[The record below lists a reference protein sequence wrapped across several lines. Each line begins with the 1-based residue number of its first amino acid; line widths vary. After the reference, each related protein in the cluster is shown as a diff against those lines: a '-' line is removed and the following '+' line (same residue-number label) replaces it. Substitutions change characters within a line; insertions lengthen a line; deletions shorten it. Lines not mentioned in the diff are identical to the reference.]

1 MLFTFEHKDTRT
13 SARAGVLHTSHGDI
27 PTPVFMPVGTQGTV
41 KALEQRELQDMD
53 ARIILANAYHI
64 YLRPGTD
71 ILKEMGGLHKF
82 MQWDRA
88 MLTDSGGYQ
97 IFSLK
102 ELRKLKEDGVEIRSH
117 IDGSKHFFTPEKV
130 VDIQRAIGSDI
141 MMVLDECPPNPCKE
155 KDAKKAVDRTLS
167 WAERSRA
174 HFKAMGPYYGHEQ
187 FQFGIVQGS
196 TYKKLR
202 LECANRLIDM
212 DFDGYAIGGLAV
224 GEPAEVMYGIVEYT
238 VPVLPEEKPHY
249 LMGVGTP
256 ENLLECIERGI
267 DMFDCVMPTRN
278 ARNGQLFTSK
288 GVLNI
293 RNAKYMADAAPVD
306 EDCGCY
312 TCRTFSRAYL
322 RHLVIA
328 KEILALQLATIHNIS
343 FYLNLMKAA
352 REHIL
357 AGTFQDWKRVTLEM
371 RKQKGK
377 EN

>member
-1 MLFTFEHKDTRT
+1 MLFTLQHNDAHT
-13 SARAGVLHTSHGDI
+13 SARAGILHTAHEDI

-41 KALEQRELQDMD
+41 KALEQRELQDMN

-64 YLRPGTD
+64 YLRPGTEL
-71 ILKEMGGLHKF
+71 LKEIGGLHKF
-82 MQWDRA
+82 MNWDRA
-88 MLTDSGGYQ
+88 LLTDSGGYQ

-102 ELRKLKEDGVEIRSH
+102 ELRKLKDDGVEIRSH

-155 KDAKKAVDRTLS
+155 KDAKKAVDRTLA

-174 HFKAMGPYYGHEQ
+174 HFTSTEPYYGYQQ

-196 TYKKLR
+196 TYQNLR
-202 LECANRLIDM
+202 IECANQLVCIG
-212 DFDGYAIGGLAV
+212 FDGYAIGGLAV
-224 GEPAEVMYGIVEYT
+224 GEPAETMYEVVSYT
-238 VPVLPEEKPHY
+238 APVLPVEKPRY

-278 ARNGQLFTSK
+278 ARNGQLFTST

-293 RNAKYMADAAPVD
+293 RNAKYIADAAPIDV
-306 EDCGCY
+306 ECNCY

-343 FYLNLMKAA
+343 FYLNLMTAA
-352 REHIL
+352 RGHIID
-357 AGTFQDWKRVTLEM
+357 GTFQDWKRDTLA
-371 RKQKGK
+371 KQKGK

>member
-1 MLFTFEHKDTRT
+1 MLFTLEHKDSRT
-13 SARAGVLHTSHGDI
+13 SARAGVLHTAHGDI

-41 KALEQRELQDMD
+41 KALEQRELEEMN

-64 YLRPGTD
+64 YLRPGEQ
-71 ILKEMGGLHKF
+71 LLQQMGGLHKF
-82 MQWDRA
+82 MHWDRA
-88 MLTDSGGYQ
+88 LLTDSGGYQ

-155 KDAKKAVDRTLS
+155 KDAIKAVTRTTR
-167 WAERSRA
+167 WAAQSRE
-174 HFKAMGPYYGHEQ
+174 HFKLTEPYYGHNQ
-187 FQFGIVQGS
+187 FQFGIIQGS
-196 TYKKLR
+196 TYKELR
-202 LECANRLIDM
+202 LKCANQLISIG
-212 DFDGYAIGGLAV
+212 FDGYAIGGLAV
-224 GEPAEVMYGIVEYT
+224 GEETDIMYEIVGYT
-238 VPVLPEEKPHY
+238 APVLPEDQPRY

-267 DMFDCVMPTRN
+267 DMFDCVLPTRN
-278 ARNGQLFTSK
+278 ARNGQLFTNT
-288 GVLNI
+288 GVVNI
-293 RNAKYMADAAPVD
+293 RNAKYAADQAPID
-306 EDCGCY
+306 EECSCY

-328 KEILALQLATIHNIS
+328 KEILGLQLATIHNIS
-343 FYLNLMKAA
+343 LYLGLMTEA
-352 REHIL
+352 RKHIL
-357 AGTFQDWKRVTLEM
+357 DGTFQEWKRVMLNK
-371 RKQKGK
+371 RVQKSK